1 MLCPLKEPDLPKP
14 DRPLHPRPRPRPR
27 PLKWLA
33 AAVLSLLAAVV
44 LALLVLAVVG
54 WNWARGPLQDL
65 ALEKTGRALLIGGD
79 LNVHWA
85 WPAPRLQAQAV
96 QFANPPWASA
106 PQMLSADEVDLGI
119 DLSEL
124 LRGRLAFTELRLT
137 RPRVFLEQAS
147 GGRKTWLLDRLQTDE
162 SARLSIERVQLDQGE
177 LSYVDPARKTA
188 VQATL
193 STVDAATLFNAT
205 GQYEGQP
212 LSAEG
217 SGGPVLALR
226 DQTLPYPLKLVATLG
241 RTRVQAEGS
250 VTGLLEP
257 SAVDL
262 QIALQGDSLA
272 SLFPIIGIGLPRTPA
287 YRTTGHLVRSGT
299 LWRYDATAATVGHS
313 DLAGSLQVETA
324 GARPMLSGALTSR
337 RLDLADLGPAIGA
350 APVASGTASKRVL
363 PELPLATDHWDSV
376 NADVTLK
383 AKSLVRDKALP
394 LENLQLRLR
403 LDDRLMTLDPLDFG
417 LAGGRLK
424 AQVTLDSRSTPLR
437 GKARLQL
444 RGVQLG
450 KLLPTVDLSK
460 TSIGQLN
467 GDITLAGQG
476 ASVGRMLATADGRV
490 SLVAQNGEI
499 SRLMME
505 QIGLHLLEILQLNLT
520 GDQTVPLRCAV
531 ADFDVARGVMQ
542 ARALV
547 LDTSVNTVVGNG
559 QIDLAKETFDLR
571 FVPRT
576 KVSSLVALRGPV
588 YVTGPF
594 AQPVV
599 RLDTAR
605 IVARGAGALA
615 LGLLNPLLALLPL
628 FEAGPGADNPCAELV
643 REAQSK
649 APPAK
654 R

>member
-1 MLCPLKEPDLPKP
+1 MP
-14 DRPLHPRPRPRPR
+14 HR

-33 AAVLSLLAAVV
+33 ATALSLLAAVV
-44 LALLVLAVVG
+44 LALLVLAVAG

-65 ALEKTGRALLIGGD
+65 ALETTGRALLIGGD
-79 LNVHWA
+79 LKVHWA

-106 PQMLSADEVDLGI
+106 PQMLSADAVDVGVDLPT
-119 DLSEL
+119 L

-137 RPRVFLEQAS
+137 RPRMFLEQAS

-162 SARLSIERVQLDQGE
+162 SARLRIERVQLDQGE
-177 LSYVDPARKTA
+177 LHYADPARKTA
-188 VQATL
+188 VSATL
-193 STVDAATLFNAT
+193 STVDAATLFKAT
-205 GQYEGQP
+205 GQYEGLP

-217 SGGPVLALR
+217 RGGTVLALR

-350 APVASGTASKRVL
+350 APAASTASGSASRRVL

-383 AKSLVRDKALP
+383 AQSLLRDKALP

-424 AQVTLDSRSTPLR
+424 AQVTLDGRSTPLR
-437 GKARLQL
+437 GNARLQL

-450 KLLPTVDLSK
+450 QLLPTVDLSK

-490 SLVAQNGEI
+490 SLVAQNGQI

-520 GDQTVPLRCAV
+520 GDKTVPLRCAV
-531 ADFDVARGVMQ
+531 ADFDVAKGVMQ
-542 ARALV
+542 VRALV

-559 QIDLAKETFDLR
+559 RIDLAKETFDLR

-588 YVTGPF
+588 YLTGPF

-628 FEAGPGADNPCAELV
+628 FEPGPGADSPCAELV

>member
-1 MLCPLKEPDLPKP
+1 MPAGHCPPKEPDLPMP
-14 DRPLHPRPRPRPR
+14 ARPLRLR

-33 AAVLSLLAAVV
+33 AAMLSLLAAVV

-54 WNWARGPLQDL
+54 WNWARGPLQNL
-65 ALEKTGRALLIGGD
+65 ALQKTGRALQIGGD
-79 LNVHWA
+79 LTLHWA
-85 WPAPRLQAQAV
+85 WPAPRLQARAV
-96 QFANPPWASA
+96 QFANPDWASA
-106 PQMLSADEVDLGI
+106 PQMLSADAVDVGI
-119 DLSEL
+119 HLPEL
-124 LRGRLAFTELRLT
+124 LRGRLAFTELRLS

-147 GGRKTWLLDRLQTDE
+147 GGRKTWLLDHQQTDE
-162 SARLSIERVQLDQGE
+162 NARLRIERVQLDQGE
-177 LSYVDPARKTA
+177 LRYADAARKTA
-188 VQATL
+188 VLATL
-193 STVDAATLFNAT
+193 STVDAATLFKAS
-205 GQYEGQP
+205 GQYEGLP

-226 DQTLPYPLKLVATLG
+226 DATLPYPLKLAATLG

-250 VTGLLEP
+250 VTGLLKP

-262 QIALQGDSLA
+262 QISLQGDSLA

-299 LWRYDATAATVGHS
+299 RWRYDATAATVGRS

-324 GARPMLSGALTSR
+324 GQRPMLSGALTSR

-350 APVASGTASKRVL
+350 APAASGTAAKRVL

-383 AKSLVRDKALP
+383 AQSLLRDQSLP

-424 AQVTLDSRSTPLR
+424 AQVTLDGRSTPLR
-437 GKARLQL
+437 VNARLQL

-450 KLLPTVDLSK
+450 QLLPTVDLSK

-490 SLVAQNGEI
+490 SLVAQNGQI

-542 ARALV
+542 AHALV

-559 QIDLAKETFDLR
+559 RIDLAQETFDLR

-588 YVTGPF
+588 YLTGPF
-594 AQPVV
+594 AQPVL
-599 RLDTAR
+599 RLDTGR

-628 FEAGPGADNPCAELV
+628 FEPGPGADSPCAELV
-643 REAQSK
+643 REARSP
-649 APPAK
+649 AAPAK

>member
-520 GDQTVPLRCAV
+520 GDRTVPLRCAV

-628 FEAGPGADNPCAELV
+628 FEAGPGADSPCAELV

>member
-1 MLCPLKEPDLPKP
+1 MPA
-14 DRPLHPRPRPRPR
+14 RPLR

-33 AAVLSLLAAVV
+33 ATVLALLAAVV

-54 WNWARGPLQDL
+54 WNWARSPLQDL

-79 LNVHWA
+79 LTLHWA

-96 QFANPPWASA
+96 QFANPDWASA
-106 PQMLSADEVDLGI
+106 PQMLSADAVDVGVDLP
-119 DLSEL
+119 EL

-137 RPRVFLEQAS
+137 RPRVALEQAS

-162 SARLSIERVQLDQGE
+162 NARIRIERVQLDQGE
-177 LSYVDPARKTA
+177 LRYTDLARKTA
-188 VQATL
+188 VSATL
-193 STVDAATLFNAT
+193 STVEAATLFKAT

-226 DQTLPYPLKLVATLG
+226 DDTLPYPLKLVATLG

-250 VTGLLEP
+250 VTRLLDP

-299 LWRYDATAATVGHS
+299 RWRYDATAATVGHS

-324 GARPMLSGALTSR
+324 GQRPMLSGALTSR

-350 APVASGTASKRVL
+350 APAASSPASKRML

-383 AKSLVRDKALP
+383 AQSLLRDKALP

-424 AQVTLDSRSTPLR
+424 AQVTLDGRSTPLR
-437 GKARLQL
+437 AKAQLQL

-450 KLLPTVDLSK
+450 QLLPTVDLSK

-490 SLVAQNGEI
+490 SLVAQNGKI

-559 QIDLAKETFDLR
+559 RIDLAQETFDLR

-599 RLDTAR
+599 RLDTGR

-628 FEAGPGADNPCAELV
+628 FEPGPGADSPCAELV

>member
-1 MLCPLKEPDLPKP
+1 MEF
-14 DRPLHPRPRPRPR
+14 RR
-27 PLKWLA
+27 
-33 AAVLSLLAAVV
+33 VLFRS
-44 LALLVLAVVG
+44 
-54 WNWARGPLQDL
+54 
-65 ALEKTGRALLIGGD
+65 
-79 LNVHWA
+79 
-85 WPAPRLQAQAV
+85 
-96 QFANPPWASA
+96 
-106 PQMLSADEVDLGI
+106 VDLGV

-137 RPRVFLEQAS
+137 RPRMFLEQAS
-147 GGRKTWLLDRLQTDE
+147 GGRETCQLDRLQTDE
-162 SARLSIERVQLDQGE
+162 SARLHIERVQLDQGE
-177 LSYVDPARKTA
+177 LSYADPARKTA
-188 VQATL
+188 VRATL
-193 STVDAATLFNAT
+193 STVDAATLFKAT
-205 GQYEGQP
+205 GQYEGLP

-217 SGGPVLALR
+217 RGGTVLALR
-226 DQTLPYPLKLVATLG
+226 DQTLPYPLTLGATLG

-250 VTGLLEP
+250 VTGLLGP
-257 SAVDL
+257 SAADL
-262 QIALQGDSLA
+262 GITVQGDSLA

-299 LWRYDATAATVGHS
+299 LWRYDATAAKVGRS

-350 APVASGTASKRVL
+350 VPAAAGIASRRVL

-383 AKSLVRDKALP
+383 AQSLLRDKALP

-424 AQVTLDSRSTPLR
+424 AQVTLDRRRTPLR
-437 GKARLQL
+437 GNARLQL

-450 KLLPTVDLSK
+450 QLLPTVDLSK

-476 ASVGRMLATADGRV
+476 ASVGRMLATADGRI

-520 GDQTVPLRCAV
+520 GDKTVPLRCAV

-542 ARALV
+542 VRALV

-559 QIDLAKETFDLR
+559 RIDLAKETFDLR

-588 YVTGPF
+588 YLTGPF
-594 AQPVV
+594 ARPVV

-628 FEAGPGADNPCAELV
+628 FEPGPGADSPCAELV

>member
-1 MLCPLKEPDLPKP
+1 MYK
-14 DRPLHPRPRPRPR
+14 R
-27 PLKWLA
+27 
-33 AAVLSLLAAVV
+33 
-44 LALLVLAVVG
+44 
-54 WNWARGPLQDL
+54 Q
-65 ALEKTGRALLIGGD
+65 
-79 LNVHWA
+79 
-85 WPAPRLQAQAV
+85 
-96 QFANPPWASA
+96 
-106 PQMLSADEVDLGI
+106 
-119 DLSEL
+119 
-124 LRGRLAFTELRLT
+124 
-137 RPRVFLEQAS
+137 
-147 GGRKTWLLDRLQTDE
+147 
-162 SARLSIERVQLDQGE
+162 E

-299 LWRYDATAATVGHS
+299 LWRYHATAATVGHS

-450 KLLPTVDLSK
+450 QLLPTVDLSK
-460 TSIGQLN
+460 TKGYVGEQVMVAY
-467 GDITLAGQG
+467 TLY
-476 ASVGRMLATADGRV
+476 
-490 SLVAQNGEI
+490 
-499 SRLMME
+499 SR
-505 QIGLHLLEILQLNLT
+505 
-520 GDQTVPLRCAV
+520 
-531 ADFDVARGVMQ
+531 
-542 ARALV
+542 
-547 LDTSVNTVVGNG
+547 
-559 QIDLAKETFDLR
+559 
-571 FVPRT
+571 
-576 KVSSLVALRGPV
+576 
-588 YVTGPF
+588 
-594 AQPVV
+594 
-599 RLDTAR
+599 
-605 IVARGAGALA
+605 
-615 LGLLNPLLALLPL
+615 
-628 FEAGPGADNPCAELV
+628 
-643 REAQSK
+643 
-649 APPAK
+649 
-654 R
+654 

>member
-79 LNVHWA
+79 LKVHWA
-85 WPAPRLQAQAV
+85 WPAPHLQAQAV

-162 SARLSIERVQLDQGE
+162 SARLSIERVRLDQGE

-299 LWRYDATAATVGHS
+299 LWRYHATAATVGHS

-588 YVTGPF
+588 YVTGTF

>member
-628 FEAGPGADNPCAELV
+628 FEAGPGADSPCAELV